1 MSERPVWKGGT
12 VKLRTRFVLAVL
24 LLVALV
30 FGLVVAAQ
38 LLAVNTDS
46 AVAHL
51 GGPESILLSQ
61 LTHGYGQATADV
73 YLYAMT
79 GEPRVT
85 ADLDDHLSLMR
96 RSQTAFAKHEGT
108 AGRPGAGESALDTKL
123 SAELVPLVD
132 IFANQAE
139 HVVADRARSGAI
151 PVITLA
157 AFSSTAHKLEDV
169 LASTTEFE
177 AAKTTESARGMAA
190 NLSQL
195 VWVVGLCGL
204 AVVVVGSFAAVVI
217 YLSISRPIHVLKSA
231 SAALAEG
238 DMSYPVDMARRD
250 EFGELNRAFISMR
263 TDLEDSMIRLRG
275 ELDQRTAAQAKL
287 EDAMTGVSTL
297 NAELDVQVHERLR
310 VDRELESANS
320 ELSDRLH
327 EVATVSREMSI
338 LAEMG
343 AMLQSDVASEEA
355 FDIIGRYA
363 GAIMPG
369 TSGAL
374 YAMSDSRNMLDVKA
388 SWGGSAPS
396 ALDFGPGDCWALRL
410 GRPHA
415 PDEEHV
421 LTDCAHVD
429 GDETGDY
436 LCVPLSAQGDFV
448 GVLTVYDTS
457 AGSAPGEFAR
467 AARERTHR
475 LAVTFAE
482 QVALALSNLKL
493 RDTLREQSI
502 RDPLTG
508 LYNRRFM
515 EDSVEREAAR
525 AKRNAHPISFVMLD
539 IDHFK
544 DYNDNAGH
552 GAGDAVLAAMG
563 RYIRDVTRTDDVAC
577 RYGGEE
583 FLLVWPTMDADGALH
598 RAQELQQGIKALS
611 VQEGDRILP
620 GITVSVGVAV
630 LDVTSDETADDAI
643 RAADAALYRAKA
655 GGRDRVMT
663 ADDLRGDS
671 ARQAEHRESD
681 AA

>member
-1 MSERPVWKGGT
+1 
-12 VKLRTRFVLAVL
+12 VLTVL
-24 LLVALV
+24 LLVILV
-30 FGLVVAAQ
+30 TGLVVAAQ

-61 LTHGYGQATADV
+61 LTHAYSQATADV

-79 GEPRVT
+79 GDPRVT
-85 ADLDDHLSLMR
+85 ADLADHLSLMR

-108 AGRPGAGESALDTKL
+108 ASRPGAGESAIDTKL

-132 IFANQAE
+132 MFANQAE

-151 PVITLA
+151 PVIALA
-157 AFSSTAHKLEDV
+157 AFSSAAHKFEDA
-169 LASTTEFE
+169 LASATGFE
-177 AAKTTESARGMAA
+177 AAKTTESARAMAA
-190 NLSQL
+190 GLSQL

-204 AVVVVGSFAAVVI
+204 WVVVVGSFAAVVI
-217 YLSISRPIHVLKSA
+217 YLSISRPIRVLKSA

-238 DMSYPVDMARRD
+238 DMSYPVDVERRD
-250 EFGELNRAFISMR
+250 EFGELNSAFASMR
-263 TDLEDSMIRLRG
+263 ADLEDSMLRLQG
-275 ELDQRTAAQAKL
+275 EIEQRAVAQAKL

-297 NAELDVQVHERLR
+297 NAELDAQAQERLG
-310 VDRELESANS
+310 VDEELESANA
-320 ELSDRLH
+320 ELSDRLR
-327 EVATVSREMSI
+327 EVATVTQEMSI

-343 AMLQSDVASEEA
+343 AMLQSNVASEEA
-355 FDIIGRYA
+355 FEIIGRYA

-374 YAMSDSRNMLDVKA
+374 YATVDSPDMLDMKA

-396 ALDFGPGDCWALRL
+396 APLFGSRDCWALRL

-421 LTDCAHVD
+421 LTDCAHV
-429 GDETGDY
+429 GVDETGGY
-436 LCVPLSAQGDFV
+436 LCVPLSAQGDSV

-457 AGSAPGEFAR
+457 AGAAPGEPAL

-502 RDPLTG
+502 RDPLTS

-525 AKRNAHPISFVMLD
+525 AKRNAHPIAFVMLD

-544 DYNDNAGH
+544 DYNDDAGH

-563 RYIRDVTRTDDVAC
+563 RYIREVTRTDDVAC

-583 FLLVWPTMDADGALH
+583 FLLVWPTMDADGALR
-598 RAQELQQGIKALS
+598 RAQELREGIKHLT
-611 VQEGDRILP
+611 VRERDRILP

-630 LDVTSDETADDAI
+630 LDPTSAETADDAI

-655 GGRDRVMT
+655 GGRDRVLS
-663 ADDLRGDS
+663 ADDLRVDS
-671 ARQAEHRESD
+671 PRAVEHRESD